1 MNAGKEDV
9 DMTEAIDAVPMITRK
24 HFEEAF
30 SNARRSVNATDLYKF
45 DQFRIKMDPAYAKR
59 VGGGSSMPTINWP
72 EDTSSQFQNAQI
84 NDDDLYD

>member
-1 MNAGKEDV
+1 MSETV
-9 DMTEAIDAVPMITRK
+9 DAVPQITRK

-30 SNARRSVNATDLYKF
+30 ASARRSVNAQDLYKF

-59 VGGGSSMPTINWP
+59 TGQGGSAVPTINWP
-72 EDTSSQFQNAQI
+72 EDNTSQFQSAAI